1 MRNLIQTAAT
11 IRNVFGFGQDAAI
24 ASTSDKRYSLRSS
37 HLNRAASH
45 SGYAYRASAR
55 GTKPECRRGLARWLT
70 AAVARLNSVVE
81 RNRLALLGTAMR
93 PQPVVPCM
101 VRRLTVR

>member
-11 IRNVFGFGQDAAI
+11 IRNVFGFRQDAAF
-24 ASTSDKRYSLRSS
+24 ALTSDKRYGLRSS

-45 SGYAYRASAR
+45 SGHAYRASAR
-55 GTKPECRRGLARWLT
+55 AAMPECRRGTARWLK
-70 AAVARLNSVVE
+70 AAVARLSRVAEQNG
-81 RNRLALLGTAMR
+81 LALPGMAMR
-93 PQPVVPCM
+93 RQPVVPCM